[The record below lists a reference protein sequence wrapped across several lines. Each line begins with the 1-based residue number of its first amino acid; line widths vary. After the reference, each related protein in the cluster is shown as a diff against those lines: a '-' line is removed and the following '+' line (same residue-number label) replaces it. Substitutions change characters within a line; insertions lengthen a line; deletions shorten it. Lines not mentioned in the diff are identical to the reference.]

1 MESLLTYVR
10 NHDFDQ
16 LSKQQLSQLS
26 QLISYHYHSTDNPLV
41 DDYTYDL
48 LNEYIQQHYPDEY
61 SFLDQMI
68 GAPISDTNMKVE
80 LPFWMGSLTKIKT
93 DHEIQLWKKKNVNN
107 NVIVMDKLDGIS
119 ALFYHDGYS
128 AMLVTRGNGSVGQNV
143 SKLIPHINNI
153 PPITPRYVVRG
164 ELVISFKNFNHL
176 VNNNHIKQTSHPR
189 NIVAGAVNGKNTIC
203 EILRCIDF
211 VAYEIIYDTRL
222 PLPLSKQLCVL
233 HENSFKV
240 VPHQLMSMKNITQL
254 SLTDT
259 LNMQKKKSSYP
270 IDGIVVFND
279 AIYTRYTSGN
289 PSYAFAFKLLK
300 FSSIKV
306 TVDDVVWN
314 LTKDKILYPVVIFP
328 SIHLNGAN
336 IKRVTGNNAKFII
349 ENKIGKGSIIS
360 ITRSGDVIPKISN
373 VIQPANIMIYPSVP
387 YFWNDTGVHFVAEQ
401 DSNTAPNFDYINF
414 ENIIIKLSI
423 TGIKKNL
430 TRKLF
435 DIGIRNLQDLF
446 VLNREKLMTINSIQS
461 KSADA
466 ILHSIHTALSKLSHH
481 KLMYALNIFGRGVG
495 EKTIKNVL
503 SMYPNIFDW
512 DYNINIHDIRKVK
525 GIDICTGTA
534 FIDALPRYINY
545 IKQHDLMQ
553 LPLFGDDVIMDNKK
567 HTAVNVV
574 FTGKRNKLVIDKFIS
589 NGGNIFTS
597 MSSKV
602 HYLITDDLKSNSKIN
617 YAIAHDIPILS
628 YNQFLTKILCT
639 SLRH

>member
-1 MESLLTYVR
+1 MESLLTHVR

-16 LSKQQLSQLS
+16 LSKHQLSQLS
-26 QLISYHYHSTDNPLV
+26 QLSSYHYHSTDNPLV

-48 LNEYIQQHYPDEY
+48 LNDYIQKHYPDEY

-68 GAPISDTNMKVE
+68 GAPISDTTLKVE

-93 DHEIQLWKKKNVNN
+93 DHEIQLWKRKLVNNN
-107 NVIVMDKLDGIS
+107 NVIVMDKLDGVS
-119 ALFYHDGYS
+119 ALFYHDGS
-128 AMLVTRGNGSVGQNV
+128 SPMLVTRGNGSVGQNV
-143 SKLIPHINNI
+143 SNLIQHINI

-189 NIVAGAVNGKNTIC
+189 NIVAGAVNGKNTSC

-211 VAYEIIYDTRL
+211 VAYEIIDDTRL
-222 PLPLSKQLCVL
+222 PLPPSTQLCL
-233 HENSFKV
+233 LNETSFKV
-240 VPHQLMSMKNITQL
+240 VPYQLMSNKNITQS

-259 LNMQKKKSSYP
+259 LNTQKNISTYP

-289 PSYAFAFKLLK
+289 PIYAFAFKLQN

-328 SIHLNGAN
+328 SIHLHGAN
-336 IKRVTGNNAKFII
+336 IQRVTGNNAKFII

-373 VIQPANIMIYPSVP
+373 VIQPANAMIYPSVP
-387 YFWNDTGVHFVAEQ
+387 YFWNDTGVHFVAIQ
-401 DSNTAPNFDYINF
+401 DSNTAPCFDYINF

-423 TGIKKNL
+423 SGIKKNL

-446 VLNREKLMTINSIQS
+446 LLNRETLMTINSIQS

-466 ILHSIHTALSKLSHH
+466 ILHSIHTTLSKLSHH

-503 SMYPNIFDW
+503 SMYPNIFRCD
-512 DYNINIHDIRKVK
+512 DIINIHDICKVK
-525 GIDICTGTA
+525 GIDICIGTA
-534 FIDALPRYINY
+534 FIAALPRYINF
-545 IKQHDLMQ
+545 IKQHSLMQ
-553 LPLFGDDVIMDNKK
+553 LPLFEDYVIIDKNNNNNN
-567 HTAVNVV
+567 TTVNVV

-589 NGGNIFTS
+589 KGGSILTS

-602 HYLITDDLKSNSKIN
+602 HYLVTDDLKSNSKIN
-617 YAIAHDIPILS
+617 YAVVHNIPILS
-628 YNQFLTKILCT
+628 YNHFSQKFFVQV
-639 SLRH
+639 